1 MNANLNTHET
11 QASTGAKSLG
21 ARRARA
27 SKVKSPEVNIILRA
41 VEKSGLSYQGF
52 VDTLTQTAFQGISF
66 WRETDLERLLVAA
79 TRFDLDP
86 LNREIM
92 MFEVA
97 TSEQP
102 ELLLVIGVDGWAKIM
117 NAHPQFDG
125 IEFLESPDLMGDIP
139 SWVQC
144 TIFRKDRKVP
154 LAIKEYFN
162 EAKTDQLVWV
172 THPKR
177 MLRHKALVQCARLAF
192 GLAGVYEPDE
202 AMRIRQAKRQTSR
215 LEAIPDKEAIMQK
228 IKKQAS

>member
-1 MNANLNTHET
+1 MNSQQESIPLKTIKA
-11 QASTGAKSLG
+11 QRDS
-21 ARRARA
+21 
-27 SKVKSPEVNIILRA
+27 SKLSQPRKNKLAQTNIIAKAL
-41 VEKSGLSYQGF
+41 EKSGLSYQGF
-52 VDTLTQTAFQGISF
+52 VDTLTQTAFQGINF
-66 WRETDLERLLVAA
+66 WRETDLERLLVTAS
-79 TRFDLDP
+79 RYDLDP

-117 NAHPQFDG
+117 NSHPQFDG
-125 IEFLESPDLMGDIP
+125 IEFLESPDLLGDIP

-162 EAKTDQLVWV
+162 EAKTDQLIWV

-202 AMRIRQAKRQTSR
+202 AMRIRQAKRQSSR
-215 LEAIPDKEAIMQK
+215 LGAIPDKEAIMQK